1 MVVICWMVGSGTF
14 WFEDCICDGLE
25 LRKDILHK
33 EVKTRGEYGLTKV
46 SVVLR
51 SLHICSVCPRRSSN
65 SKNWN

>member
-25 LRKDILHK
+25 LRKDILYR

-46 SVVLR
+46 SVVLC
-51 SLHICSVCPRRSSN
+51 SLSIYGICLRRPSN
-65 SKNWN
+65 SIN